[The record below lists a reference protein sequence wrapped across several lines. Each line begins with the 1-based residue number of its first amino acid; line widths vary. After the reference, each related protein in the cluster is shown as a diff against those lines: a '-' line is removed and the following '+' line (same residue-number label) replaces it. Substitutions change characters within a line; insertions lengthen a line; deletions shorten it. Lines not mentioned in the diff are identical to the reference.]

1 MSNRESVYAFLL
13 NAFLSGVLKGLLTHV
28 LIEDRYKRGIMN
40 FSFDRGVHF
49 LTLFHLIIHLAECY
63 CRYLVQIIGLL
74 GASNL
79 FVAR

>member
-13 NAFLSGVLKGLLTHV
+13 NAFLSRALKGLLTHV
-28 LIEDRYKRGIMN
+28 LIGDRYKKKILG

-63 CRYLVQIIGLL
+63 CRYLAQMIGLL
-74 GASNL
+74 GAPNL